1 MQGFIYCLGIVAGF
15 FVYRHLGLLECNIVL
30 MKRFLPLLILTGLLF
45 GQEIAASQRIDA
57 LYQFG
62 KLEDVEK
69 QARVD
74 AKEDLGPNVMLW
86 GVTGLFHIFPVPFA
100 WVLPVKLPE
109 NRQKALLSLDEDYQ
123 SAYRL
128 SYKKAVKKQRFNS
141 IGKGC
146 CIIYGTFFVL
156 SIQGGSGV

>member
-1 MQGFIYCLGIVAGF
+1 MAF
-15 FVYRHLGLLECNIVL
+15 FVYRHLGLLGCNIAY
-30 MKRFLPLLILTGLLF
+30 MRRLLSILIFTGLLF

-62 KLEDVEK
+62 KLEEVEK

-74 AKEDLGPNVMLW
+74 AKEDFGPNVMLW

-100 WVLPVKLPE
+100 WGLPVKLPE

-128 SYKKAVKKQRFNS
+128 SYEKAVKKQRFNS

-156 SIQGGSGV
+156 SITTDSFQ

>member
-1 MQGFIYCLGIVAGF
+1 MGF

-62 KLEDVEK
+62 KLEEVEK

-109 NRQKALLSLDEDYQ
+109 NRQKALLSLDEGYQ
-123 SAYRL
+123 SAYR
-128 SYKKAVKKQRFNS
+128 
-141 IGKGC
+141 
-146 CIIYGTFFVL
+146 
-156 SIQGGSGV
+156 

>member
-1 MQGFIYCLGIVAGF
+1 
-15 FVYRHLGLLECNIVL
+15 
-30 MKRFLPLLILTGLLF
+30 MKRFLPLLMLTGLLF
-45 GQEIAASQRIDA
+45 GQEIAASKRIDA
-57 LYQFG
+57 PYQFG
-62 KLEDVEK
+62 KLEEVEK

-123 SAYRL
+123 SAYLL
-128 SYKKAVKKQRFNS
+128 SYEKAVKKHRFNS

-146 CIIYGTFFVL
+146 CVIYGSFFVYSL
-156 SIQGGSGV
+156 KGGSGV

>member
-1 MQGFIYCLGIVAGF
+1 VGF
-15 FVYRHLGLLECNIVL
+15 FVYRHLGLLGCNIAY
-30 MKRFLPLLILTGLLF
+30 MRRLLSILIFTGLLF

-62 KLEDVEK
+62 KLEEVEK

-100 WVLPVKLPE
+100 WGLPVKLPE

-128 SYKKAVKKQRFNS
+128 SYEKAVKKQRFNS

-156 SIQGGSGV
+156 SITTDSFQ

>member
-1 MQGFIYCLGIVAGF
+1 MRTQAQAEII
-15 FVYRHLGLLECNIVL
+15 VYRHLGLLECNIVL

-45 GQEIAASQRIDA
+45 GQEIAASQRIGA

-62 KLEDVEK
+62 KLEEVEK

-86 GVTGLFHIFPVPFA
+86 GVTGLSLLYAVPFA

-109 NRQKALLSLDEDYQ
+109 NRQKSLLSLDEDYQ

-128 SYKKAVKKQRFNS
+128 SYEKALKKQRFNS
-141 IGKGC
+141 I
-146 CIIYGTFFVL
+146 
-156 SIQGGSGV
+156 